1 MWDWEWRDPEEFS
14 HVSETSFGDG
24 SLPTSEHGEKED
36 SDATYCST
44 PDKEHTITFKC
55 IGTTHDLHAQEVL
68 RCVSQQ
74 LHDGNVVPVKIFPE
88 PSNQY
93 DSKAIAFK
101 CWTGKELVT
110 LFVKH

>member
-1 MWDWEWRDPEEFS
+1 MIVVWDWEWRDPEEFS

-36 SDATYCST
+36 FDATYCST

-55 IGTTHDLHAQEVL
+55 IGTTHNLHAQEVL

-74 LHDGNVVPVKIFPE
+74 LHNGNVVPVKIFPE

-93 DSKAIAFK
+93 DSKAIGRLAQNWLH
-101 CWTGKELVT
+101 CS
-110 LFVKH
+110 